1 MDSRVN
7 RWESTSA
14 KEPNR
19 QPSGLYRGSG
29 GRKTGAR
36 APNAIAMITKNGTTK
51 NARSQTVA
59 GAANA
64 GQNHRGREPPR
75 PGALGTPGDLL
86 VDLLVQLVDGR
97 LQLALRDAE
106 RYRLRPADGVG

>member
-7 RWESTSA
+7 SCERTSA
-14 KEPNR
+14 KDPNR

-29 GRKTGAR
+29 VRKTGAR
-36 APNAIAMITKNGTTK
+36 SPNAIAMIPKNGTTK
-51 NARSQTVA
+51 NARSQAGA

-97 LQLALRDAE
+97 LELEL
-106 RYRLRPADGVG
+106 